1 MRFTLLLERFVPL
14 WWLKFNK
21 NGRKKQIGG
30 MKDKD
35 SVPPKLC
42 LRVFFPKLSKTRFGT
57 VFHLS
62 VICLFYR
69 REIDLAVGFLHH
81 LHCNLFPLLKNPN
94 LTRFLWEAFFTA
106 WVTQTNYISCLKNQ
120 MRGRICSTHFPK
132 MSMTSILMINNKTE
146 IFRICFDFVVT
157 SSVCMPFLLRSFCVV
172 HK

>member
-1 MRFTLLLERFVPL
+1 MQTYYCQYINNLFFQIVRDLL
-14 WWLKFNK
+14 WHH
-21 NGRKKQIGG
+21 
-30 MKDKD
+30 
-35 SVPPKLC
+35 
-42 LRVFFPKLSKTRFGT
+42 
-57 VFHLS
+57 FHLS

-94 LTRFLWEAFFTA
+94 LTRFLCEAFFTA
-106 WVTQTNYISCLKNQ
+106 WVIQSNSISCVKNQ

-132 MSMTSILMINNKTE
+132 MSMTSILMINNKTKV
-146 IFRICFDFVVT
+146 FRICFDFVVT

>member
-1 MRFTLLLERFVPL
+1 
-14 WWLKFNK
+14 
-21 NGRKKQIGG
+21 

-35 SVPPKLC
+35 SVPPKHC
-42 LRVFFPKLSKTRFGT
+42 LWVFFPKLSKTRFGT

-94 LTRFLWEAFFTA
+94 LTRFLWEAFLRHG
-106 WVTQTNYISCLKNQ
+106 WSQSNSISVKNQ

-132 MSMTSILMINNKTE
+132 MSMTSILMINNKTK
-146 IFRICFDFVVT
+146 IFRICFDFV
-157 SSVCMPFLLRSFCVV
+157 SHLLFACHSYSDLFVLFTNESLLKSFCS
-172 HK
+172 KPEF